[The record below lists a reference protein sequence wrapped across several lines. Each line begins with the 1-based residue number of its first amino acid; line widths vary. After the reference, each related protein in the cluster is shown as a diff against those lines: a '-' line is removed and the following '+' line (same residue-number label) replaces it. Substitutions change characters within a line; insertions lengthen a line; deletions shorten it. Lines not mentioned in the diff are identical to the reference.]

1 VDAAVRY
8 RTVATGTSTSPAA
21 QHSGALLQGVALESM
36 GRLRDAAILY
46 DSAASWEF
54 ANDFPS
60 SIARRRTWVLTH
72 VASALAAGGD
82 TARLPRLA
90 DSLKLLGE
98 RSGFGRDRLL
108 HHHVR
113 GLLYVARGQD
123 SLAIEELKAAI
134 YSITGGTRVPTWS
147 WGRSTCAGTS
157 RGKPSRSS
165 SPHSGDHWR
174 RQISTPHGGRFTRCL
189 RRRISRSEMVTRQP
203 SIGESRGSRGTIIPR
218 AARIHRWR
226 SG

>member
-1 VDAAVRY
+1 M
-8 RTVATGTSTSPAA
+8 
-21 QHSGALLQGVALESM
+21 QGVALESM

-90 DSLKLLGE
+90 DSLRLLGE

-113 GLLYVARGQD
+113 GLLHLARGQD

-134 YSITGGTRVPTWS
+134 YSITGGYTRTNLEL
-147 WGRSTCAGTS
+147 
-157 RGKPSRSS
+157 GKVY
-165 SPHSGDHWR
+165 
-174 RQISTPHGGRFTRCL
+174 L
-189 RRRISRSEMVTRQP
+189 RRNQP
-203 SIGESRGSRGTIIPR
+203 REAIAILEPALRGSLEASNLYAPR
-218 AARIHRWR
+218 REIHTLLAQAYIAIGDGDKAAEHRRIA
-226 SG
+226 GK